1 MAWKAFGR
9 ILKILLILLGLV
21 IFGATGFVLTGD
33 PALPPGES
41 WSFLDALF
49 MAVITL
55 TTVGYGEVH
64 RLSTGG
70 RIFAMVYLF
79 IGFGAFSYGLIQLA
93 EIMLQAQFS
102 QWLGRRRMHST
113 LQHMKNHFIVCG
125 FGRMGQTVCQQLT
138 TKKLP
143 FIAIDRLESAAKE
156 CQELGWPCIVGDA
169 TDDRLLVEAG
179 MERAQGLAAV
189 LPSEADNLYV
199 VLSARLLSKKIQI
212 IARSADEKS
221 RTKLVRAG
229 ANHVVNIYSA
239 GAMKMAQLLANPNVE
254 EFLEVITSRGNEL
267 GITEVQVH
275 PDAPYAGKALAD
287 TNFRK
292 LGVIIVGIRRASGDL
307 VLPPASTDVVQAGDC
322 LIAMGRAETIEE
334 LVKKF

>member
-1 MAWKAFGR
+1 MAWKAFAR

-156 CQELGWPCIVGDA
+156 CQDLGWPCIVGDA
-169 TDDRLLVEAG
+169 TDDRLLVG
-179 MERAQGLAAV
+179 RAWRGPKAWRQC
-189 LPSEADNLYV
+189 SR
-199 VLSARLLSKKIQI
+199 ARRTISTWSFRH
-212 IARSADEKS
+212 AYFPRRSRS
-221 RTKLVRAG
+221 SPGPPTRRAG
-229 ANHVVNIYSA
+229 QSWC
-239 GAMKMAQLLANPNVE
+239 GP
-254 EFLEVITSRGNEL
+254 
-267 GITEVQVH
+267 
-275 PDAPYAGKALAD
+275 
-287 TNFRK
+287 
-292 LGVIIVGIRRASGDL
+292 
-307 VLPPASTDVVQAGDC
+307 
-322 LIAMGRAETIEE
+322 GRTTW
-334 LVKKF
+334 